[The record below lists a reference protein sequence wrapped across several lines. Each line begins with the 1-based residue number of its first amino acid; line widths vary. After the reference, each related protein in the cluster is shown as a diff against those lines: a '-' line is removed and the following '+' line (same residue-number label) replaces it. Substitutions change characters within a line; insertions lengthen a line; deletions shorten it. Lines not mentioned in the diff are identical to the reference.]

1 MLTKEQIEIKDLSIC
16 MDKILE
22 FLRQFKFATDT
33 ENMMCNWYNTKQ
45 YTLYHFQ
52 KYINGRIEINKKL
65 LICNQ
70 KKNAKSRSNYRPI
83 KL

>member
-33 ENMMCNWYNTKQ
+33 ENIMCN
-45 YTLYHFQ
+45 
-52 KYINGRIEINKKL
+52 
-65 LICNQ
+65 
-70 KKNAKSRSNYRPI
+70 
-83 KL
+83 